1 MTNNGALQH
10 SGKIGMKWGVRKDAA
25 VSAGAK
31 KQGRISKLISN
42 RRRIKAERAAAKLL
56 KASQDKWDE
65 NFNKNWVHAYNNA
78 ADYANNTL
86 IPKLD
91 KKYGGIFVGSDVE
104 KHYERAFNKFLTKE
118 YDKMFGKRPE

>member
-1 MTNNGALQH
+1 
-10 SGKIGMKWGVRKDAA
+10 MKWGVRKAPE
-25 VSAGAK
+25 VSGGGK
-31 KQGRISKLISN
+31 RQGRIAKFISN
-42 RRRIKAERAAAKLL
+42 RRRAKAEKAAARLL

-65 NFNKNWVHAYNNA
+65 NFNKNWINAYNNA
-78 ADYANNTL
+78 ADYANNIL

-118 YDKMFGKRPE
+118 YDRMFGKRPE